1 VEDLADTDPQRAR
14 ETLDGLKLEDIDPVK
29 RKALE
34 TRISNAERKVI
45 ASSISNME
53 STLSEVKSKLGGEVL
68 QILADGKVK
77 TDSSLGLSRQTAVA
91 ADIKL
96 KIDQSAEL
104 PEVRASLIRLAATIT
119 SVTAMHPS
127 TSQMS
132 QINGIKAE
140 VEVLRL
146 AVK

>member
-1 VEDLADTDPQRAR
+1 MAPENDNDPKQAR
-14 ETLDGLKLEDIDPVK
+14 EILAGLSSDDIDPID
-29 RKALE
+29 RRALE
-34 TRISNAERKVI
+34 TRISNAKGKVI
-45 ASSISNME
+45 ASSISDME

-77 TDSSLGLSRQTAVA
+77 TDSSLSLSRQTAVA

-104 PEVRASLIRLAATIT
+104 PEARASLTRLAATIT

-140 VEVLRL
+140 VKVLRL
-146 AVK
+146 ALK